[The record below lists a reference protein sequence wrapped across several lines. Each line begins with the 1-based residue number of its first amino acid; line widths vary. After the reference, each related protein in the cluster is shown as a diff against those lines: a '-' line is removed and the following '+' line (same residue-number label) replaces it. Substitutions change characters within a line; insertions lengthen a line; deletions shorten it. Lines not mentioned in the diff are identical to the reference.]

1 MNGANA
7 PLPPGIDP
15 ALQEDMERGI
25 AAAQAGDKATAHRIF
40 QSIAVRHADI
50 PDIWVWVG
58 GTSPTLD
65 EAEAAFQRA
74 SMLDPNNEE
83 AKLGLRWASLRRQAT
98 GTPARSTGSVSAADF
113 ISPNFDTGSFAAN
126 SAANGGMT
134 QGGPQSSVPFGP
146 AQPSPAAA
154 AAEAAVEA
162 AAETPTPVPAPVPKR
177 GGLSVAAIIMILAII
192 VLVGVF
198 IWLMYMQ

>member
-25 AAAQAGDKATAHRIF
+25 AAAQAGDKPTAHRIF
-40 QSIAVRHADI
+40 QSLAVRHADI

-65 EAEAAFQRA
+65 EAEAAFERA
-74 SMLDPNNEE
+74 SMLDPGNEE
-83 AKLGLRWASLRRQAT
+83 ARLGLRWASLRRQAT
-98 GTPARSTGSVSAADF
+98 GAPARSTGPMSADHLT
-113 ISPNFDTGSFAAN
+113 SPNFDTGTFAGN
-126 SAANGGMT
+126 STMNSGGLAH
-134 QGGPQSSVPFGP
+134 GAPQPSVPFGP
-146 AQPSPAAA
+146 AQPSPAEV
-154 AAEAAVEA
+154 AAEVTAEA
-162 AAETPTPVPAPVPKR
+162 PAPVPAKR

-198 IWLMYMQ
+198 IWLTYMQ

>member
-1 MNGANA
+1 
-7 PLPPGIDP
+7 
-15 ALQEDMERGI
+15 
-25 AAAQAGDKATAHRIF
+25 
-40 QSIAVRHADI
+40 
-50 PDIWVWVG
+50 
-58 GTSPTLD
+58 
-65 EAEAAFQRA
+65 
-74 SMLDPNNEE
+74 MLDPGNEE
-83 AKLGLRWASLRRQAT
+83 AKLGLRWASLRRQTT
-98 GTPARSTGSVSAADF
+98 GTPARSPGSVSTADF

-126 SAANGGMT
+126 SAANGGMN

-154 AAEAAVEA
+154 AEA
-162 AAETPTPVPAPVPKR
+162 AAETATETPAPVPAPVPKR

>member
-7 PLPPGIDP
+7 PSPGIDP

-40 QSIAVRHADI
+40 QSLAVRHADI

-65 EAEAAFQRA
+65 EAEAAFERA
-74 SMLDPNNEE
+74 ATLDPNNEE
-83 AKLGLRWASLRRQAT
+83 ARLGLRWASLRRQAT
-98 GTPARSTGSVSAADF
+98 GAPARSTGPMTGDHLT
-113 ISPNFDTGSFAAN
+113 SPNFDTGTFSTNTQLN
-126 SAANGGMT
+126 SGGLAQGST
-134 QGGPQSSVPFGP
+134 QPSVPFGP
-146 AQPSPAAA
+146 PQPSPAAPAEA
-154 AAEAAVEA
+154 AAEAPADAPV
-162 AAETPTPVPAPVPKR
+162 PVPARR

-198 IWLMYMQ
+198 FWLTYMQ